1 MLHATGSSLR
11 MPTWIS
17 RPQVCDASS
26 VRHSSLCCSLPF
38 WYGVFPASYKRGR
51 ICHGERDGAD
61 HPLAP
66 HPSLST
72 QPASVAAPWKNI
84 SRGDSATFWLC
95 WARVGH
101 PGSSCFLCPPPAR
114 LSAAPHHPLTLLPTL
129 HAAMLLPTSGEI
141 LSHPFHHLST
151 TSTVL
156 LNPSS
161 AGLNTHGGARRV
173 GKKEK
178 EVV

>member
-1 MLHATGSSLR
+1 MVQIIPWHLTPRFPPSLHPWLPHGRTSPGE
-11 MPTWIS
+11 TQ
-17 RPQVCDASS
+17 RPSGFAGPG
-26 VRHSSLCCSLPF
+26 L
-38 WYGVFPASYKRGR
+38 G
-51 ICHGERDGAD
+51 I
-61 HPLAP
+61 LAP
-66 HPSLST
+66 H
-72 QPASVAAPWKNI
+72 ASCV
-84 SRGDSATFWLC
+84 
-95 WARVGH
+95 
-101 PGSSCFLCPPPAR
+101 PPPAR